1 MQRWQSW
8 KAELHVL
15 RKWNIHL
22 QSQTARVEAPSTV
35 PAGLAAAREP
45 SMIINQLR
53 ANPVLNKRVS
63 AEIDQLGLSS
73 SDLQDEGVVSNTK
86 KHSRGRKLRS
96 GKTAKLTSW
105 VIVPQWWSHSY
116 LSLAYVS
123 KYRNYD
129 GVTLAE
135 LAAGYASILQ
145 LKTLPPEE
153 QTARLDHF
161 VVLISLV
168 TQFTWPAVWQFHTA
182 VLFEIECGHACWG
195 DSFAHLESRLLHA
208 TGKPLSN
215 TSLLRQPSA
224 MLFCR
229 DF

>member
-1 MQRWQSW
+1 M
-8 KAELHVL
+8 L

-96 GKTAKLTSW
+96 GKTAKLTS
-105 VIVPQWWSHSY
+105 
-116 LSLAYVS
+116 
-123 KYRNYD
+123 
-129 GVTLAE
+129 
-135 LAAGYASILQ
+135 
-145 LKTLPPEE
+145 
-153 QTARLDHF
+153 
-161 VVLISLV
+161 
-168 TQFTWPAVWQFHTA
+168 
-182 VLFEIECGHACWG
+182 
-195 DSFAHLESRLLHA
+195 
-208 TGKPLSN
+208 
-215 TSLLRQPSA
+215 
-224 MLFCR
+224 
-229 DF
+229 